1 MLQVQVEKCGKK
13 LKPDIMEYMIL
24 CSSGLGTQIPHFN
37 WDIFVLKGL
46 SVKVSFILILGAEVD
61 FPKLTSLSH

>member
-1 MLQVQVEKCGKK
+1 
-13 LKPDIMEYMIL
+13 MEYMIL
-24 CSSGLGTQIPHFN
+24 CSSDLGTQIPHFN